1 MTVQYGLIL
10 WVHVEI
16 MKKVLMNNDAD
27 SDEFEA
33 LCMRTVFPCLVVHTD
48 VKSLNANPNTAQ
60 LIITFDLLLIDYMTT
75 QMFCSVDE
83 KVNAPTV
90 LPEKNEL
97 G

>member
-1 MTVQYGLIL
+1 
-10 WVHVEI
+10 
-16 MKKVLMNNDAD
+16 MNNDAD

-75 QMFCSVDE
+75 QMFYSVDE
-83 KVNAPTV
+83 KVNPTV
-90 LPEKNEL
+90 LPEKKWTGLALE
-97 G
+97 